1 MPPKQWISEEDAARI
16 RSLLAKGNKALA
28 AASGV
33 SNNEITKGQKS
44 QNTQAAVPGSNST
57 KPPRK

>member
-33 SNNEITKGQKS
+33 STNENTKGQKS
-44 QNTQAAVPGSNST
+44 QNTQAAAPGSNST